1 MAKQSGIHQIR
12 GKIGEHS
19 YYRQTG
25 VTSGLIRQINPGLS
39 ERVKTAPEYA
49 NTRLNNA
56 EFKIATQAAGSLFAG
71 VQPILRP
78 TRTLFRTSRLAAE
91 LYKILLRGTADWG
104 RRVLLL
110 RDREAIC
117 SAMHKFAKR
126 KMLEYTSVSLGTYDS
141 ARHEIEV
148 VLGTSTD
155 LVAYMT
161 AMGADLM
168 QFKVYQMQY
177 YQSQYSPEYGDAFE
191 NLTIIQDV
199 TTQDYDPTVSD
210 PGQVISITAKCMGP
224 DLTILSGRNYI
235 PFIVV
240 VALPIRSGNTAD
252 QVLQDKC
259 TFAILPDSSYTP

>member
-25 VTSGLIRQINPGLS
+25 VSSGLIRQINPGLS

-56 EFKIATQAAGSLFAG
+56 EFKIATQAAGSLFLG

-91 LYKILLRGTADWG
+91 LYKILLRHGGTWG
-104 RRVLLL
+104 RVVLQLG
-110 RDREAIC
+110 DRESIC

-126 KMLEYTSVSLGTYDS
+126 KMSEYTGITLGAYDS
-141 ARHEIEV
+141 VNHTIDVILSPSYDIA
-148 VLGTSTD
+148 T
-155 LVAYMT
+155 YMQT
-161 AMGADLM
+161 MGSDIM
-168 QFKVYQMQY
+168 RFKVYQLQY
-177 YQSQYSPEYGDAFE
+177 YQSQNDPAIGSAAE
-191 NLTIIQDV
+191 NLAVIQDV
-199 TTQDYDPTVSD
+199 STQDFDPTAGD
-210 PGQVISITAKCMGP
+210 PGDTYSLDVKCMGP
-224 DLTILSGRNYI
+224 DLTILTGRNYI

-240 VALPIRSGNTAD
+240 VALPIRSGGSEE

-259 TFAILPDSSYTP
+259 TFMILPDSSY